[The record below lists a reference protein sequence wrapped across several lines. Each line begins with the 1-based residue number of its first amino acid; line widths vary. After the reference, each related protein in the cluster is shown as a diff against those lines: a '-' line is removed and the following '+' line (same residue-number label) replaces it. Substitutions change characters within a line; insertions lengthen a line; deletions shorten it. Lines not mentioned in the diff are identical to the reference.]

1 MAADKTQILA
11 AQILGGIGGAT
22 NIIKLENCMTRVRIE
37 VENECLLD
45 LQSIKHL
52 IGVKGYVKQG
62 RQHQLIVG
70 PGAAGRVVEAMHELL
85 AAGDVSRADSAVL
98 DHGVSKHRVL
108 ENQLSND
115 QLSNDQVV
123 DHPLS
128 NHQFSN
134 HQLSNNKARAKEK
147 YSAPMSGALRKLAD
161 VFIPLIPAFIA
172 SGLITGIINLLKR
185 PDIAGHLA
193 LDYPNAL
200 ALLGVFGGA
209 VFAIMNILVG
219 VNAARVFGGSLA
231 MGGVMAGILSS
242 PQLAQIHLFGE
253 ALQPGRG
260 GVIAV
265 LLVVA
270 LMCWVEKRLRRL
282 LPESVELILN
292 PLLTTLI
299 TATLAIVILQPLGGV
314 ISDAIAQGVNVA
326 IDRGGLAVGAV
337 LAGLFLP
344 LVLSGLHQGLVP
356 IHVELI
362 QSHGVNPLLPI
373 LAMAGVG
380 QVGAAIAVL
389 LKTRNSRLKKVIKGA
404 LPVGILGIGEPL
416 IFGVTLPLGRPFIAA
431 CLGGAV
437 GGALLCYWK
446 VATVITFGLS
456 GLPLALTIISGKV
469 LLYLTGVVITTVAG
483 FIFTWIMG
491 FNDPEE

>member
-1 MAADKTQILA
+1 MATDNTRGLA
-11 AQILGGIGGAT
+11 AQILTGVGGQN
-22 NIIKLENCMTRVRIE
+22 NINKLENCMTRVRIE
-37 VENECLLD
+37 VRDEQLVD
-45 LQSIKHL
+45 LPTLKKL
-52 IGVKGYVKQG
+52 EGVKGYVKQG
-62 RQHQLIVG
+62 DQHQLVVG
-70 PGAAGRVVEAMHELL
+70 PGAAAKVVDAMRIQIQSNGQLQPSPD
-85 AAGDVSRADSAVL
+85 AAGEMAR
-98 DHGVSKHRVL
+98 
-108 ENQLSND
+108 
-115 QLSNDQVV
+115 
-123 DHPLS
+123 
-128 NHQFSN
+128 
-134 HQLSNNKARAKEK
+134 NKAQAKAK
-147 YSAPMSGALRKLAD
+147 YSAPMSGMLRQLAN

-172 SGLITGIINLLKR
+172 SGLIMGIINLLKR
-185 PDIAGHLA
+185 PDIAGSLA
-193 LDYPNAL
+193 LSYPNILGLL
-200 ALLGVFGGA
+200 AVFGGA

-219 VNAARVFGGSLA
+219 VNAARVFGGSQA

-242 PQLAQIHLFGE
+242 PQLAQITLFGE

-270 LMCWVEKRLRRL
+270 LMCWIEKRLRL
-282 LPESVELILN
+282 WLPESVELILN

-314 ISDAIAQGVNVA
+314 ISDAIAQGVNLA
-326 IDRGGLAVGAV
+326 IDRGGLWVGAL
-337 LAGLFLP
+337 LAGAFLP

-362 QSHGVNPLLPI
+362 QAHGANPLLPI

-380 QVGAAIAVL
+380 QVGAAIAIL
-389 LKTRNSRLKKVIKGA
+389 MKTRNARLKKVIKGA

-437 GGALLCYWK
+437 GGALICYWK
-446 VATVITFGLS
+446 VATVITFGIS

-469 LLYLTGVVITTVAG
+469 MLYLAGTLITMVAG
-483 FIFTWIMG
+483 FIFTWLMG

>member
-1 MAADKTQILA
+1 MATDKTQILA
-11 AQILGGIGGAT
+11 TQILNGAGGAT

-37 VENECLLD
+37 VENEQLLD
-45 LQSIKHL
+45 LLGLKKLEGI
-52 IGVKGYVKQG
+52 KGYVKQG
-62 RQHQLIVG
+62 QQHQLVVG
-70 PGAAGRVVEAMHELL
+70 PGAAGKVVEAMQQLM
-85 AAGDVSRADSAVL
+85 AVSASPSARVTPQDSSAIQDDFTDSVT
-98 DHGVSKHRVL
+98 R
-108 ENQLSND
+108 
-115 QLSNDQVV
+115 
-123 DHPLS
+123 
-128 NHQFSN
+128 
-134 HQLSNNKARAKEK
+134 NKTQAKAK
-147 YSAPMSGALRKLAD
+147 YSAPLSGALRQLAN

-185 PDIAGHLA
+185 PDIAGSLA
-193 LDYPNAL
+193 LNYPNVL

-209 VFAIMNILVG
+209 VFVIMNILVG
-219 VNAARVFGGSLA
+219 VNAARVFGGSQA

-282 LPESVELILN
+282 LPESLELILN
-292 PLLTTLI
+292 PLFTTLI
-299 TATLAIVILQPLGGV
+299 TATLAIVILQPLGGM
-314 ISDAIAQGVNVA
+314 ISDVIAQGVNTA
-326 IDRGGLAVGAV
+326 IDRGGLLVGAV
-337 LAGLFLP
+337 LAGTFLP

-389 LKTRNSRLKKVIKGA
+389 MKTRNPGLKKVIKGA

-437 GGALLCYWK
+437 GGALICYWK

-469 LLYLTGVVITTVAG
+469 MLYLTGAFITMLAG
-483 FIFTWIMG
+483 FIFTWFMG